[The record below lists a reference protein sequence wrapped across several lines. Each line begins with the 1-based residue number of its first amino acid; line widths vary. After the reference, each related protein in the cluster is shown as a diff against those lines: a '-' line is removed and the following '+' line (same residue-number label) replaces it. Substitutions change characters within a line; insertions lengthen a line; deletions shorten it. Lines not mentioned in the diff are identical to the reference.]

1 MPLALFSL
9 RSLRRTVA
17 RFSLTY
23 PVLVWRYSAKKKAQ
37 PFGQTFFL
45 VDPGRENWNCIFVEI
60 ERLSEKLEQLGIDD
74 FREADD
80 V

>member
-1 MPLALFSL
+1 MLFSL
-9 RSLRRTVA
+9 HFAARTGDLFCFTKRPQSGLGESKRIA
-17 RFSLTY
+17 HHEDGL
-23 PVLVWRYSAKKKAQ
+23 
-37 PFGQTFFL
+37 FFL